1 MRIKAI
7 TGSLQAGFFSVARS
21 ITSDI
26 LTNFPELRF
35 IITTTPR
42 IDHIDLHQCR
52 SRGIKVA
59 NACTIFS
66 EDVAHMDVRLF
77 IDVLTRHAET
87 KVKDLENDD
96 DPVSVAG
103 DNDEVDQ
110 SPTFTITT
118 E

>member
-7 TGSLQAGFFSVARS
+7 TGSLQAGFFSAARS

-35 IITTTPR
+35 IITTTPG

-66 EDVAHMDVRLF
+66 EDVAHMDVGLL
-77 IDVLTRHAET
+77 IDVLTRVCYNSVWCTSSWFAACRN
-87 KVKDLENDD
+87 KSKRLEK
-96 DPVSVAG
+96 
-103 DNDEVDQ
+103 
-110 SPTFTITT
+110 
-118 E
+118 